1 MSSFIS
7 AMTRLGSKFLVISSR
22 AFSGIMSRQSQTIY
36 CHTGCYSKLLFICFI
51 CCIWWC
57 ERLDNREN
65 TQLCFYKKIRKGK
78 THSVGC
84 CYWSGFVSLWRSI
97 RLLNLCSITLYLSVH
112 LDSHWWRTIQCAAN
126 SFSSGTSNRAGSNSS
141 SRAVGLTLGSLSR
154 HFWTNSYKKTH
165 KLVTRHWK
173 KGFLQSQVLSD
184 LFLQDTDKDINRCST
199 FCSGSS
205 SNCMAL
211 LMASWET

>member
-1 MSSFIS
+1 MFY
-7 AMTRLGSKFLVISSR
+7 LLYLVMWE
-22 AFSGIMSRQSQTIY
+22 AG
-36 CHTGCYSKLLFICFI
+36 
-51 CCIWWC
+51 
-57 ERLDNREN
+57 EN

-78 THSVGC
+78 THSVDC

-154 HFWTNSYKKTH
+154 HFWINSYKKTH

-173 KGFLQSQVLSD
+173 KVFFKVRLYPICSFRIPTKIQYKHMLHLLQRVL
-184 LFLQDTDKDINRCST
+184 Q
-199 FCSGSS
+199 
-205 SNCMAL
+205 
-211 LMASWET
+211 